1 MRIPTLLSRTGLAA
15 AATCLALAAAP
26 VQAQGM
32 MNLLNSLGGSGNSG
46 SGAAGLLGAVV
57 GGPANN
63 GAQGE
68 DLISLLSRSVDNID
82 EPREIEIGRQL
93 AAVLLGSKPLH
104 PDMQLQ
110 RYVNQLGRWISLQS
124 ERPHLPWTFIVL
136 NDNGYNA
143 FAAPGGYIF
152 VTKGL
157 IDRCADEAELAGIL
171 AHEITHVTAKH
182 HLHAM
187 RKSAQ
192 SGLLTQLVASQIK
205 TNAVGNLVASQV
217 LALGRNLYSR
227 GLDQTDEFDSDRN
240 GVALAARAGFDPF
253 GLVAV
258 LQQLRTATP
267 DNPMFTLALSTHP
280 PAQTRLDQLEQ
291 AMGQRLDGFAGAPT
305 MTVAQRLGG
314 TRKKK

>member
-143 FAAPGGYIF
+143 FAAPGGYVF

-157 IDRCADEAELAGIL
+157 IDRYPAPQVIWVRFAGQLTLVLLILRHRLAPIR
-171 AHEITHVTAKH
+171 HP
-182 HLHAM
+182 
-187 RKSAQ
+187 
-192 SGLLTQLVASQIK
+192 
-205 TNAVGNLVASQV
+205 
-217 LALGRNLYSR
+217 ALGSR
-227 GLDQTDEFDSDRN
+227 
-240 GVALAARAGFDPF
+240 PC
-253 GLVAV
+253 
-258 LQQLRTATP
+258 P
-267 DNPMFTLALSTHP
+267 
-280 PAQTRLDQLEQ
+280 
-291 AMGQRLDGFAGAPT
+291 
-305 MTVAQRLGG
+305 
-314 TRKKK
+314 